1 MIAIAHILYFIIPK
15 FSTPDWKKIVKGG
28 IFLKTV
34 GIICEYNPLH
44 AGHKK
49 QIDTVRSICGEDTAV
64 VCLMS
69 GNFVQRGAPAII
81 DKSLRAKAA
90 LSSGADLVLELPTQ
104 YALSSAEGFASGGVR
119 ILGDFCDYLCFGAEN
134 PEQSDLMIT
143 AAALLSDTF
152 SQLLKDALETGV
164 SFPAARQAALEK
176 MGLEGNLLATPNNIL
191 AVEYCKAILSQDC
204 GMRPLPIQ
212 REGNYHDTEADQENP
227 SATAIRSLM
236 LGDRYWKCY
245 VPGEVVELFE
255 AAALHDLH
263 AGERAV
269 LGKLRTMTD
278 GEFEALPYG
287 SEGLWRKF
295 MHACRSCATL
305 DEIIAATKSK
315 RYTHTRIT
323 RMIMCAFL
331 GLTET
336 DLSAPVP
343 YTRVLGLNDRGRT
356 VLKAARESG
365 TFLNA
370 GEHHDSDYC
379 RREYRIGDLYG
390 LFALDTPEAPGAEAK
405 RRIIYLK

>member
-1 MIAIAHILYFIIPK
+1 
-15 FSTPDWKKIVKGG
+15 VKGG

-49 QIDTVRSICGEDTAV
+49 QIDTVRRICGEDTAI

-90 LSSGADLVLELPTQ
+90 ILSGADLVLELPTE
-104 YALSSAEGFASGGVR
+104 YALSSAEGFAAGGVR

-134 PEQSDLMIT
+134 PEQSDLMLT

-152 SQLLKDALETGV
+152 SELLKDALETGV

-176 MGLEGNLLATPNNIL
+176 MGLDGNLLATPNNIL

-236 LGDRYWKCY
+236 LGQRYWKCY

-255 AAALHDLH
+255 EAKLHDIH
-263 AGERAV
+263 AGERAI
-269 LGKLRTMTD
+269 LAKLRTMTD
-278 GEFEALPYG
+278 EEFEALPYG

-295 MHACRSCATL
+295 MHACRECATL
-305 DEIIAATKSK
+305 EEIIAATKSK

-323 RMIMCAFL
+323 RMVMCAFL
-331 GLTET
+331 GLTEA
-336 DLSAPVP
+336 DLAAPVP
-343 YTRVLGLNDRGRT
+343 YTRVLALNDRGRT
-356 VLKAARESG
+356 VLKAAREIG

-370 GEHHDSDYC
+370 GEHHDSGYC
-379 RREYRIGDLYG
+379 RREYQIGDLYG
-390 LFALDTPEAPGAEAK
+390 LFALDAPEAPGTESK
-405 RRIIYLK
+405 RRIVYLK